1 MNTGPLVII
10 GASCAGVS
18 MAIAARELGF
28 EQRILLLGEE
38 ADLPYHRPPL
48 SKAYLAGKVSEGGLA
63 LRPAALFS
71 SLGIELL
78 SETRVAAIDRSGK
91 AVRTLAGERIPYG
104 RLALTTGCRPRTL
117 SCPGATSEN
126 VLMLRTLADARR
138 LRAAAATS
146 AEIVIVGG
154 GFIGLEV
161 AASLAMSGASV
172 TVVEVEQQLLAHSIS
187 RYASD
192 ALMHLHRA
200 RGVNLRLG
208 VKVTEIDSA
217 SDRARAV
224 RLSDGSVLPCDLAIA
239 GIGSIP
245 NDELASAAGLLCR
258 DGVMVDQFGNTSD
271 PAICA
276 SGDCARHPN
285 PFAGGRHIRLE
296 SVQNAT
302 DQARSAAASLAG
314 KPEPYAKVPWFW
326 SDQFDLKLQIAG
338 LVPASGTKVIRGE
351 LDSGRFSVFHFN
363 AGRLVG
369 VESLGRPTDHLFARR
384 CLAQDLVIAPEI
396 LTDTS
401 IDPLQAASAGK
412 ATAPVGT
419 ENHKPPKPELAPA
432 RTSLDQA

>member
-1 MNTGPLVII
+1 MTIEPLVII
-10 GASCAGVS
+10 GASCGGVNL
-18 MAIAARELGF
+18 AIAARELGF

-38 ADLPYHRPPL
+38 VDLPYHRPPL
-48 SKAYLAGKVSEGGLA
+48 SKAYLAGKVNEAGLA

-78 SETRVAAIDRSGK
+78 TETRVMAIDRSGK
-91 AVRTLAGERIPYG
+91 AVKTLAGERIPYG
-104 RLALTTGCRPRTL
+104 RLALATGCRPRTL
-117 SCPGATSEN
+117 SCPGATSGN

-138 LRAAAATS
+138 LRAAAAAS
-146 AEIVIVGG
+146 SEIVIVGG

-161 AASLAMSGASV
+161 AASLAGPGASV
-172 TVVEVEQQLLAHSIS
+172 TVVEVEQQLLANAIS
-187 RYASD
+187 RHASD

-208 VKVTEIDSA
+208 VKVTEIDSV

-224 RLSDGSVLPCDLAIA
+224 RLSDGSMLPCDLVIV

-258 DGVMVDQFGNTSD
+258 DGVMVDQFGRTSD
-271 PAICA
+271 PAISA
-276 SGDCARHPN
+276 AGDCARHPN

-302 DQARSAAASLAG
+302 DQGRSTAASLVG
-314 KPEPYAKVPWFW
+314 MHEPYAKVPWFW

-351 LDSGRFSVFHFN
+351 LDSGRFSVFHFS

-369 VESLGRPTDHLFARR
+369 AESLGRPTDHLFARR
-384 CLAQDLVIAPEI
+384 CLAQDLAIAPEI

-401 IDPLQAASAGK
+401 VDLLEAASARKSIVPSCG
-412 ATAPVGT
+412 GSR
-419 ENHKPPKPELAPA
+419 KPPEPEYPTAG
-432 RTSLDQA
+432 TSLDQA